1 MKESTVRADLQ
12 VLRAVAVMA
21 VVLYHLWPGIFPL
34 GFLGVDIFFA
44 LSGYLITKILLR
56 EMAGPQKL
64 GAKLSS
70 FWARRARRLIPA
82 SLLTVLVTGLVAF
95 FVTPAGWFEQAIWGG
110 VASAGYFQNWFL
122 AAQSV
127 DYLAGEALVT
137 GSVSPYQQFWSLS
150 VEEQFY
156 LFWPFVILSA
166 LIIGRRWRAG
176 IVAVIGLTT
185 LISFGWWW
193 WGLVY
198 TPEFAFFDTFARVW
212 QFGIGAL
219 LALWVPGSQGLRL
232 FQHRA
237 WRPLTFIGDI
247 SYSLYLWHWPVII
260 LAPWVLIRFGSTAI
274 TPLGF
279 EWLLLAISILIATA
293 SKFWV
298 EDPLRFGRLASM
310 TPLKQIGSTL
320 LATAVV
326 IGSLV
331 ALSFTASQASANA
344 AANTELQPS
353 LSALAKDATKIDAVK
368 YRVGKGEDGFKV
380 AEFGDRASA
389 VRIAL
394 VGDSH
399 ARQYFAALEELANNQ
414 GWALDVV
421 SKSACSVQDPATY
434 SLTVNDPSFRYCKE
448 WNQRLAQHVAQNR
461 YSLIINSNSTLVHDN
476 NPAVAE
482 SFRLAIA
489 DWLDQGQQV
498 LVLKDNPKPPNRVNA
513 ADFRVC
519 LEFADGDFE
528 KCAIPIDVAT
538 AWGDALASAA
548 ETISHPN
555 LRVFDSTSW
564 FCDESLCPVV
574 IDSVIVYRDTSHIS
588 DTFAKT
594 LGDEFKHLLLDA
606 LRPNSAEE

>member
-21 VVLYHLWPGIFPL
+21 VVFYHLWPDIFPL
-34 GFLGVDIFFA
+34 GFLGVDVFFA
-44 LSGYLITKILLR
+44 LSGYLITKILVR
-56 EMAGPQKL
+56 DMAGPQRL

-82 SLLTVLVTGLVAF
+82 SLLTIFITGLVAF
-95 FVTPAGWFEQAIWGG
+95 FVTPAGWFGQAIWGG
-110 VASAGYFQNWFL
+110 VASAGYFQNWYL
-122 AAQSV
+122 AALSV
-127 DYLAGEALVT
+127 DYLAGGALVT
-137 GSVSPYQQFWSLS
+137 GEVSPFQQFWSLS

-156 LFWPFVILSA
+156 LFWPLVILAAIA
-166 LIIGRRWRAG
+166 LGRRWRMG
-176 IVAVIGLTT
+176 IPVVIAAAT

-193 WGLVY
+193 WGLVN
-198 TPEFAFFDTFARVW
+198 TPEFVFFDTFARVW

-219 LALWVPGSQGLRL
+219 LALGAPGNRGLRL

-237 WRPLTFIGDI
+237 WRPVTFIGDI

-260 LAPWVLIRFGSTAI
+260 LAPWVLIRFGSNAI

-279 EWLLLAISILIATA
+279 EWALLAVAILISIA
-293 SKFWV
+293 SKFLV

-310 TPLKQIGSTL
+310 KPLKQISL
-320 LATAVV
+320 SMMATVAV
-326 IGSLV
+326 IASLI
-331 ALSFTASQASANA
+331 ALSLTTVQASAEA
-344 AANTELQPS
+344 PANTQLRPS
-353 LSALAKDATKIDAVK
+353 LSALAEDATKIDEVK
-368 YRVGKGEDGFKV
+368 YRVGKGEAGFKV
-380 AEFGDRASA
+380 VEFGDRASA

-399 ARQYFAALEELANNQ
+399 ARQYFAAIEAIAISR

-421 SKSACSVQDPATY
+421 SKSACPIQDPATY
-434 SLTVNDPSFRYCKE
+434 SLIVNDPSFRYCEE
-448 WNQRLAQHVAQNR
+448 WNQQLSEYLAANS
-461 YSLIINSNSTLVHDN
+461 YSLLINSNSTLVHDN
-476 NPAVAE
+476 DPAVAE

-489 DWLDQGQQV
+489 DWLNQGHRV

-519 LEFADGDFE
+519 LEFADGDFD
-528 KCAIPIDVAT
+528 KCSIPIGVAT
-538 AWGDALASAA
+538 DWGDALSSAA
-548 ETISHPN
+548 ATISHPD
-555 LRVFDSTSW
+555 LTVFDTIGW
-564 FCDESLCPVV
+564 FCDETQCPVV
-574 IDSVIVYRDTSHIS
+574 KDGVIVYRDTSHIS

-594 LGDEFKHLLLDA
+594 LVDEFELLLLDA